1 MYFLGVAKHLP
12 GITLLGPVIQE
23 LQHLQK
29 GIIGFQVNPGTKE
42 MAIITGSLVMMKG
55 DNPASSELANHAW
68 HNYYP
73 CRVCLYRKNNIN
85 EEDSHLPAI
94 L

>member
-29 GIIGFQVNPGTKE
+29 GIISFNPGTKE
-42 MAIITGSLVMMKG
+42 MAIITGSLVIIKG

-68 HNYYP
+68 QSHHP